1 MFDVLEPGFAPDV
14 VPYLDGW
21 ELQRRIHA
29 EVRDGRRPETLIL
42 LEHGAVYTA
51 GSRTQPEDR
60 PRDADTPVI
69 DVDRGGRITWH
80 GPGQLVGYP
89 IMRVADRGDAVACV
103 RAIEDMLI
111 EVLRDYGVEGTRID
125 GRSGVWIERG
135 SGPAAKIAAIGMRVQ
150 QGVTM
155 HGFALNCD
163 NPLAPF
169 ERIVPCGLSD
179 ARTTTMAL
187 ETGRD
192 LSPRGV
198 KDAVAGAF
206 RRTFERIPA

>member
-1 MFDVLEPGFAPDV
+1 MIDVLDAGFAPDV

-21 ELQRRIHA
+21 ALQRHIHA
-29 EVRDGRRPETLIL
+29 QVRDGKRSETLIL
-42 LEHGAVYTA
+42 LEHEPVFTA
-51 GSRTQPEDR
+51 GSRTRPEDR
-60 PRDADTPVI
+60 PRGSDIPVI

-103 RAIEDMLI
+103 RAIEQLLI
-111 EVLRDYGVEGTRID
+111 DVLRRYGVDGRRIE
-125 GRSGVWIERG
+125 GRSGVWVDRG
-135 SGPAAKIAAIGMRVQ
+135 AEPAAKIAAIGMRVQ

-169 ERIVPCGLSD
+169 EQIVPCGLSD
-179 ARTTTMAL
+179 ARTTTIAR
-187 ETGRD
+187 EAGRD
-192 LSPRGV
+192 LSPRDV
-198 KDAVAGAF
+198 KDAVADAF
-206 RRTFERIPA
+206 RTVFERTPA